1 MNTTDLL
8 LSLDPTLKLHSESE
22 WSGGEEAKLYSA
34 FNSGGIECETGEFLY
49 GFVRLLK
56 PEWVLETGTHYATGA
71 SYMGMALKENG
82 KGKLDTIEFSSHVHE
97 RAVERIHRMG
107 LQNQV
112 NLYCE
117 DVKDFDPGEKKY
129 KLILLDTEPQTRFAE
144 FIKFYDYL
152 EEGGFIFI
160 HDLHRHL
167 GQEVKDHPDHP
178 NQPYWPWGEIPGEIN
193 GLVKYEKIRPFH
205 FATPRGLAGLYKSHP
220 SDYKW
225 SRTGGL

>member
-22 WSGGEEAKLYSA
+22 WVGVEEAKLYSA

-71 SYMGMALKENG
+71 SYMGMALKDNG
-82 KGKLDTIEFSSHVHE
+82 KGKLDTIEFLRPIHE
-97 RAVERIHRMG
+97 HAVERIHRMG

-112 NLYCE
+112 NLYCK

-167 GQEVKDHPDHP
+167 GQEVKDVPGIP
-178 NQPYWPWGEIPGEIN
+178 NQPYWPWGEIPGEIVS
-193 GLVKYEKIRPFH
+193 LVKYEEIRPFH
-205 FATPRGLAGLYKSHP
+205 FATPRGLAGFYKTHP

-225 SRTGGL
+225 I